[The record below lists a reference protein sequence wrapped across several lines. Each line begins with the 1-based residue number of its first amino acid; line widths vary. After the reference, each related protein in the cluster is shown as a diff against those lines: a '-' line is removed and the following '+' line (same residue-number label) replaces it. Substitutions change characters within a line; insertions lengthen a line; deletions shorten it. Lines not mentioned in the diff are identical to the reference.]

1 MEMKQMYRKAVLN
14 ESKNKCEVLFKI
26 LILVPCSGGFFNP
39 ILATILDVHKL
50 NWMNTEVKL
59 IFFVFC
65 CDLPNTSVARDLSAF
80 CFSDLLF
87 ALYMMT
93 DVRLWLVGIAET
105 LRYYC

>member
-1 MEMKQMYRKAVLN
+1 MYRKAVLN

-50 NWMNTEVKL
+50 NWMNTEVKF

-80 CFSDLLF
+80 CFSDLL
-87 ALYMMT
+87 LPCT
-93 DVRLWLVGIAET
+93 
-105 LRYYC
+105 